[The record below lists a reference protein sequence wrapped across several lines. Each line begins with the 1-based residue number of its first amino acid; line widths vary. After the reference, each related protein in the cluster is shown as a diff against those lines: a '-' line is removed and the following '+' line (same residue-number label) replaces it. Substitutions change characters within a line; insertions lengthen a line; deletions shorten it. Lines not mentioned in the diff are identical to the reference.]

1 MLRELKKEARTG
13 GGIDA
18 VNHAEGYDHDTLLS
32 SDFSIDEAD
41 ERVDNAASER
51 SSSVDENR
59 PRVASTSL
67 QTDSVDVGPNTLE
80 IEVHQEEREHLLGAK
95 EGEAVGKILDADRK
109 LGQTIDHSV
118 LGVSVFVCSHE
129 RTVDVDGGSE
139 AGPVWVSSKDKTATL
154 DKLSEAIEQQG
165 ARESSPYI
173 PACLTEGPQTLNTCK
188 PYSAYCLLKIWSFL
202 VWLNGCASKVNAI
215 LTFTMHISS

>member
-1 MLRELKKEARTG
+1 MLCKLKKEAQTS

-18 VNHAEGYDHDTLLS
+18 MNHAEGYDHNTLLS

-51 SSSVDENR
+51 SSSVDKNR

-95 EGEAVGKILDADRK
+95 EGEAVGKILDAD
-109 LGQTIDHSV
+109 
-118 LGVSVFVCSHE
+118 
-129 RTVDVDGGSE
+129 
-139 AGPVWVSSKDKTATL
+139 
-154 DKLSEAIEQQG
+154 
-165 ARESSPYI
+165 
-173 PACLTEGPQTLNTCK
+173 
-188 PYSAYCLLKIWSFL
+188 
-202 VWLNGCASKVNAI
+202 
-215 LTFTMHISS
+215 